1 MPCYSPE
8 ELRSFNS
15 DVIRVS
21 RPVRKSLFYLKI
33 WRPRRTQNDV
43 ASPDTSGVQSQ
54 PTQVSDTN
62 FSVRAA
68 AAVETGPT
76 HVSRDPAPPPHVVD
90 WPSDNKIDPDN
101 NKISTI
107 RMATINL
114 QSINR
119 KASFVHDIIS
129 ENNLSFLSA
138 TELWHT
144 TSLDI
149 PLLRTVPQ
157 GFRVID
163 QPRPVDPSST
173 RAPRTNHGGVAIFSS
188 DRFSG
193 KRLNLGFSPTT
204 FELLACSLRSSS
216 IIYTQVVIYRP
227 GSEQVTDRFFDEI
240 TTLLEIVATFQS
252 QVVIS
257 GDFNIHVDDPNDRH
271 GHHLLE
277 ILDSF
282 GTEHHRFNTQRR
294 PYAGSR
300 HHPPEF
306 PTNGLRRGPTSLFGP
321 RSGALCVLFCEF
333 CRTPQNKKRSALEAP
348 GQGLVSKIPAEFPA
362 MRQHRHAID
371 YVAFRSVRY
380 IRRNLAPTNISRS
393 KRSLST
399 IAY

>member
-1 MPCYSPE
+1 MKNVFNAQKNFLQSKQSRRR
-8 ELRSFNS
+8 LLFSFS
-15 DVIRVS
+15 S
-21 RPVRKSLFYLKI
+21 I
-33 WRPRRTQNDV
+33 WRYNFVLNFTHVKSWGLGWGSPSLQNDV
-43 ASPDTSGVQSQ
+43 ESPDTGSVQSQ

-149 PLLRTVPQ
+149 PLLRAVPQ
-157 GFRVID
+157 GFRVFD
-163 QPRPVDPSST
+163 QPRPVDPSPT
-173 RAPRTNHGGVAIFSS
+173 RAPRTNHGGVAIFYS

-204 FELLACSLRSSS
+204 FELLACSLRLSS

-257 GDFNIHVDDPNDRH
+257 GDFNIHVDDPNDRQ

-282 GTEHHRFNTQRR
+282 DMVQDIT
-294 PYAGSR
+294 GST
-300 HHPPEF
+300 HKGDH
-306 PTNGLRRGPTSLFGP
+306 TLD
-321 RSGALCVLFCEF
+321 
-333 CRTPQNKKRSALEAP
+333 
-348 GQGLVSKIPAEFPA
+348 LVIT
-362 MRQHRHAID
+362 
-371 YVAFRSVRY
+371 
-380 IRRNLAPTNISRS
+380 RRNSPPAGYRVDPPVYSDH
-393 KRSLST
+393 SLVLCAFPPMNFAVHHKT
-399 IAY
+399 KNVRFWKHLDRD